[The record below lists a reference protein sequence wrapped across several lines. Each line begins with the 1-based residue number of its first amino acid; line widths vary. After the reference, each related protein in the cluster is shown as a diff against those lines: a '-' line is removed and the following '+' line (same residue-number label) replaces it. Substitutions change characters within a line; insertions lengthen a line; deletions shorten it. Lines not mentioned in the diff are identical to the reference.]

1 MIFGR
6 FVTYW
11 SKVHK
16 IIKEILIGGGEVL
29 EFLEEE
35 EEEVG
40 WAPTRKQ
47 SGVLAG
53 KPV

>member
-6 FVTYW
+6 FVIYW
-11 SKVHK
+11 SKVHE
-16 IIKEILIGGGEVL
+16 IIKGDSHRRRGSFRIL
-29 EFLEEE
+29 EE